1 MEGEDKCD
9 TRVVGAQPPV
19 GRTRQLLLPENG
31 RARRKYEAATH
42 EGGRA
47 HTQGRRTSCLRFRTT
62 RIGLYALCALR
73 SSRSASRRSA
83 RAEPQLGGGGGG
95 GGGGSLL
102 MRTLGAGSM
111 NGSMN
116 GSKNGGSA
124 IFFCGG
130 NVFGG

>member
-9 TRVVGAQPPV
+9 TRVVGAPPPV
-19 GRTRQLLLPENG
+19 GRTGQLMLFRMEEQE
-31 RARRKYEAATH
+31 KHEAAPH
-42 EGGRA
+42 MSS
-47 HTQGRRTSCLRFRTT
+47 HTQGRPTSCLRFRIT

-124 IFFCGG
+124 NFFCGG